1 MLPAV
6 VLESADGRN
15 LLQQG
20 PDGGATTPLLLEVPR
35 PLFRSMD
42 LGETPPAS
50 VKLWELPWHPTGLR
64 QWWCAGDIVND
75 MHPSLRGAGVPRFIL
90 NSWNRWAQYTVLF
103 APVGL
108 CLKKGIDR
116 RGVDRHW
123 SRCLPDTAMSTTGL
137 LAVLLGQIGKCR
149 IPDPEQPMCILSSFL
164 DDRLKDVAAEILLP
178 LDEEYVA
185 AFCFP
190 GGQAPASLCVRLP
203 VDGSSLWLRPLVE
216 QSQGNTNAH
225 IVELLAAMSKRGNC
239 GPDTVHLAQL
249 LRHIYDHP
257 SLMWLCKAL
266 LHQVA
271 RLVEAA
277 SKPEDFTSNPVE
289 ADRVWGGR
297 VDLDLQA
304 HLCTGQGAD
313 SEVPPANLVTA
324 HVAAFHRLRK
334 PHRRWGKKQRRPR
347 VSFRKGMW
355 GILTRYQDASRSFLR
370 DCAQL
375 ALACDASRV
384 GGKDVFL
391 VVVLGTNNSGETRV
405 CWAPPQVPR
414 LAQSTLRM
422 YRNTPAPTRLFRL
435 TQEPVRTRTGT
446 KFRQNRDQIQT
457 EHGHRP
463 RRRQLLY
470 FTGKTEIQTEPG
482 PNSDRTRTKFRQNTG
497 AFQNGFSDTRRV
509 WSFSASAM
517 CSVLRC

>member
-1 MLPAV
+1 MEAV
-6 VLESADGRN
+6 S
-15 LLQQG
+15 
-20 PDGGATTPLLLEVPR
+20 
-35 PLFRSMD
+35 
-42 LGETPPAS
+42 
-50 VKLWELPWHPTGLR
+50 KL
-64 QWWCAGDIVND
+64 
-75 MHPSLRGAGVPRFIL
+75 
-90 NSWNRWAQYTVLF
+90 
-103 APVGL
+103 
-108 CLKKGIDR
+108 
-116 RGVDRHW
+116 
-123 SRCLPDTAMSTTGL
+123 
-137 LAVLLGQIGKCR
+137 
-149 IPDPEQPMCILSSFL
+149 
-164 DDRLKDVAAEILLP
+164 
-178 LDEEYVA
+178 
-185 AFCFP
+185 
-190 GGQAPASLCVRLP
+190 
-203 VDGSSLWLRPLVE
+203 
-216 QSQGNTNAH
+216 
-225 IVELLAAMSKRGNC
+225 
-239 GPDTVHLAQL
+239 
-249 LRHIYDHP
+249 
-257 SLMWLCKAL
+257 
-266 LHQVA
+266 
-271 RLVEAA
+271 
-277 SKPEDFTSNPVE
+277 EDFTSNPVE
-289 ADRVWGGR
+289 TGRAWGARVG
-297 VDLDLQA
+297 LDLQF
-304 HLCTGQGAD
+304 HMRVGKGVD
-313 SEVPPANLVTA
+313 SVAPTDLVATR
-324 HVAAFHRLRK
+324 VVAFHRLRK

-435 TQEPVRTRTGT
+435 TQEPVRTRNGT